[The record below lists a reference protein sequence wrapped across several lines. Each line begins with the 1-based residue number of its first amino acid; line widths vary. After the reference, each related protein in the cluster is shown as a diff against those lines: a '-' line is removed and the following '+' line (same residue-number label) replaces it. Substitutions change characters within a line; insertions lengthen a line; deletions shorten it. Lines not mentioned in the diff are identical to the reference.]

1 VSQVNDILNSY
12 SYNQLIPYGEIR
24 FTPHPL
30 LNIEGEALTVLS
42 DNEYR
47 GDFKI
52 YGLAQLAILRNQ
64 PYNTTFN
71 FAIKTQNLAPPF
83 FYKHFFSNHFKWDN
97 NFSKTFSNQLS
108 AFITQKQIKLGIDFT
123 TLDNYFYIAADTLPA
138 QHKASFQLIKAYLEN
153 DFRLGKFDFSGKL
166 FYQKSSNDQVLRV
179 PEFLAYLTFTFNMR
193 FMKGALNT
201 RSGFDLWYNST
212 YYADAYMPALRSFY
226 LQNEKQIGNFV
237 HADFFINFQVKRT
250 RFFLKT
256 QNILSAFVRHY
267 NYYTVPH
274 YPLQDLG
281 VKFGLD
287 WRFND

>member
-1 VSQVNDILNSY
+1 M
-12 SYNQLIPYGEIR
+12 
-24 FTPHPL
+24 
-30 LNIEGEALTVLS
+30 
-42 DNEYR
+42 
-47 GDFKI
+47 
-52 YGLAQLAILRNQ
+52 
-64 PYNTTFN
+64 
-71 FAIKTQNLAPPF
+71 
-83 FYKHFFSNHFKWDN
+83 
-97 NFSKTFSNQLS
+97 
-108 AFITQKQIKLGIDFT
+108 
-123 TLDNYFYIAADTLPA
+123 
-138 QHKASFQLIKAYLEN
+138 
-153 DFRLGKFDFSGKL
+153 
-166 FYQKSSNDQVLRV
+166 

-256 QNILSAFVRHY
+256 QNILSAFARHY